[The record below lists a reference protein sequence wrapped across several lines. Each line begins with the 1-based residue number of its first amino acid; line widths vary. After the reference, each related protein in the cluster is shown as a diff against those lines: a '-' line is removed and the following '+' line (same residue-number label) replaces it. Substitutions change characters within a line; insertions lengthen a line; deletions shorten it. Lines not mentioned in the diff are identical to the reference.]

1 MCVVAFV
8 SVCVVRLLDF
18 LLLCVGGVMVSLYSL
33 FSCLVQSVSNMILK
47 KSHILEWH
55 ISNLLVILRDFKIVI
70 IYMIFLE
77 FIDNKKN

>member
-47 KSHILEWH
+47 KRSYLGMAYME
-55 ISNLLVILRDFKIVI
+55 LVGNTTGF
-70 IYMIFLE
+70 
-77 FIDNKKN
+77 